1 MLKSTFMVPFS
12 SEIFKK
18 NEHNS
23 IGAAPSSIPVS
34 TYTMV
39 YLFQDSLRPDEKE
52 AIDVVWLKNAIL
64 FPLSKELKLIIQI
77 LSKLVQERLECDPT
91 PQF

>member
-1 MLKSTFMVPFS
+1 MHKECKKTYYTVKIYLKLTN
-12 SEIFKK
+12 KK
-18 NEHNS
+18 AY
-23 IGAAPSSIPVS
+23 I
-34 TYTMV
+34 MV

-52 AIDVVWLKNAIL
+52 AIDVVWLKNAIS

-77 LSKLVQERLECDPT
+77 LSTLVHERLECDPT

>member
-1 MLKSTFMVPFS
+1 
-12 SEIFKK
+12 
-18 NEHNS
+18 
-23 IGAAPSSIPVS
+23 
-34 TYTMV
+34 MV

-52 AIDVVWLKNAIL
+52 AIDVVWLKSAIS
-64 FPLSKELKLIIQI
+64 FPLSKELKLTIEI